1 MTSFAIKQRK
11 VGLLATAATFAMIAA
26 PALSQTTVAATTADT
41 AAAGDE
47 EIVVTGSLI
56 KNPNLERSAPVTVTS
71 SDEIELKQSN
81 VAEEVLREIPGI
93 VPSIGSAVNNGN
105 GGASF
110 VNLRGLGSIRNIVLL
125 DGNRIAPS
133 GLAGRVDLNNIPLAL
148 LNRVEVLTGGAS
160 TTYGADAISGVVNFI
175 TKQDFSGV
183 DISASE
189 QITEKGDGNTF
200 RTDLTIGGNFDDG
213 KGNVVV
219 SLGYQE
225 ADPVYQGARDYGA
238 FNISSFGGTFGGSG
252 TAIPSRFSGTRGLT
266 GGAPNMAPESIFTG
280 RGAPTAT
287 QPLGAPIYTPNP
299 LGATNGAV
307 RQVDPTT
314 GQALAPFAAF
324 NFNPYNI
331 YQTPFKRFNIFAQ
344 AKYEFTDNIEV
355 YNRALFS
362 KNTVNTIVA
371 PSGAFGPA
379 VSIPLSNPYLP
390 AALRNQFC
398 AFDVNPRPD
407 VYTPRF
413 TPAECAA
420 AATATATSDPAYRV
434 IGGGGFVPFDVD
446 NNGTIA
452 PGEGYNPNPQVTLA
466 RRTTEVGPRVS
477 QFTTTIF
484 DYRAGLRGKLTDS
497 LDWDIGGSYGESEN
511 RQALQGYVLTSRVR
525 DTLLATNTTTC
536 LSGNAGCVPVNFFG
550 PEGSITAAQIPYITG
565 ESTTLVKT
573 TLAQGRGT
581 ISDDFG
587 VAAPW
592 AQDPIGIAVGTEY
605 RKYTASQRSDSLSQT
620 PGELGGA
627 GGAAPNITG
636 GYDVW
641 EAFGELVAPLVQD
654 APFFKS
660 LTLEAGVRYS
670 SYKVDAPSSPSY
682 KTTTYKA
689 GGSWEPID
697 GLKLRG
703 NYSHAVRAPNI
714 GELFSPV
721 STVLTTLTNDPCASL
736 TAGGAAPIAGR
747 PAQPATLR
755 AVCLAQ
761 GATAGNVNSIAQP
774 TANQANV
781 TTGGNVNV
789 KPEKSNSYTF
799 GAVIQPAMIPGF
811 SLTVDYYNIKVK
823 GAITTPSSGD
833 AITAC
838 FGTPTGI
845 NYTPSA
851 SAATDPACTA
861 IRRNPLT
868 GGLDGSPDI
877 TPGLFTAL
885 SNLGSLKTDGIDVSA
900 NYSRDIGF
908 AKLGLTFT
916 GNYTHDSKFN
926 ANTTVPTSVNRECT
940 GYYSAQ
946 CASIQPK
953 FQWSQR
959 TTLSFKQI
967 DVSLLW
973 RHIDSVEQEPLDIT
987 LGNGPAFVGTL
998 NGGSGAAAAA
1008 AAGNPNIGRA
1018 VDFQHIKAF
1027 NYFDL
1032 STRVGVND
1040 NLSMTVTVEN
1050 LLDKKPPL
1058 VGTGVGTTAFN
1069 SGNTFPSTYDTLGR
1083 RFAVQARLKF

>member
-1 MTSFAIKQRK
+1 MSNNSLKTALLRSTIL
-11 VGLLATAATFAMIAA
+11 VG
-26 PALSQTTVAATTADT
+26 VAAFASPAFAQAAKTAVAAADE

-56 KNPNLERSAPVTVTS
+56 KNPNLERSAPVTVTT

-125 DGNRIAPS
+125 DGYRIAPS

-175 TKQDFSGV
+175 TKQDFQGV
-183 DISASE
+183 DVSASE

-213 KGNVVV
+213 KGNATI
-219 SLGYQE
+219 SIGYQE

-238 FNISSFGGTFGGSG
+238 FNISSFAGTYGGSG
-252 TAIPSRFSGTRGLT
+252 TSIPTRFSGTRPLLAGT
-266 GGAPNMAPESIFTG
+266 TTPDVNPA
-280 RGAPTAT
+280 TA
-287 QPLGAPIYTPNP
+287 
-299 LGATNGAV
+299 NGPV
-307 RQVDPTT
+307 RQIDTRTGSTT
-314 GQALAPFAAF
+314 PGAAVTTFNLF

-331 YQTPFKRFNIFAQ
+331 YQTPFKRFNIYAQ
-344 AKYEFTDNIEV
+344 GKYEFTDNVEI

-362 KNTVNTIVA
+362 KNTVNTIIA
-371 PSGAFGPA
+371 PSGVFGSA
-379 VSIPLSNPYLP
+379 VQIPLSNPYLP
-390 AALRNQFC
+390 ATLRNQFC
-398 AFDVNPRPD
+398 AFDVNPGAG
-407 VYTPRF
+407 YQPRF

-420 AATATATSDPAYRV
+420 AATATTTSNPAYRV
-434 IGGGGFVPFDVD
+434 IGTNATAPVDV
-446 NNGTIA
+446 NGDGIIQA
-452 PGEGYNPNPQVTLA
+452 SEAAVNVNPGVTLS
-466 RRTTEVGPRVS
+466 RRTTEIGPRIS

-497 LDWDIGGSYGESEN
+497 LDWDVNGSYGESEN

-525 DTLLATNTTTC
+525 DSLLATNTTTC

-550 PEGSITAAQIPYITG
+550 PEGSITAGQIPYITG

-573 TLAQGRGT
+573 SLAQGRGT
-581 ISDDFG
+581 ISGDFG

-605 RKYTASQRSDSLSQT
+605 RKYTASQRSDSLAQT

-654 APFFKS
+654 KPFFKS

-689 GGSWEPID
+689 GGSWEPVD

-714 GELFSPV
+714 GELFTPV
-721 STVLTTLTNDPCASL
+721 STGLTTLTDDPCAL
-736 TAGGAAPIAGR
+736 ITTAGAALPGR
-747 PAQPATLR
+747 TNPQPANLR

-761 GATAGNVNSIAQP
+761 GATAGNIGSIANP

-781 TTGGNVNV
+781 TSGGNVNV
-789 KPEKSNSYTF
+789 KPETSNSYTF
-799 GAVIQPAMIPGF
+799 GAVIQPAAIPGF
-811 SLTVDYYNIKVK
+811 SITVDYYNIKVK
-823 GAITTPSSGD
+823 GAITTPSSAD

-838 FGTPTGI
+838 FGARTGA
-845 NYTPSA
+845 NFTPSA
-851 SAATDPACTA
+851 SAATDPACTL
-861 IRRNPLT
+861 IRRNPIT
-868 GGLDGSPDI
+868 GGLDGDPAT
-877 TPGLFTAL
+877 TPGLSTAL

-926 ANTTVPTSVNRECT
+926 ANVFVPTSVNRECT
-940 GYYSAQ
+940 GYYSAN
-946 CASIQPK
+946 CGSIQPK

-973 RHIDSVEQEPLDIT
+973 RHIDKVQQEPLDIAS
-987 LGNGPAFVGTL
+987 GNGGAFQGVL
-998 NGGSGAAAAA
+998 NSGSSLAAAT
-1008 AAGNPNIGRA
+1008 AAGNSTVGQT
-1018 VDFQHIKAF
+1018 VDFQHIKAYD
-1027 NYFDL
+1027 YFDL

-1040 NLSMTVTVEN
+1040 NLSLTVTVEN
-1050 LLDKKPPL
+1050 LLNKQPPL

-1069 SGNTFPSTYDTLGR
+1069 SGNTYPSTYDSLGR